1 MKKAELN
8 AKKMMLLNY
17 GVGED
22 SRESLGLQ
30 RDPTSPS

>member
-1 MKKAELN
+1 MSTEEL
-8 AKKMMLLNY
+8 MVLNY

-22 SRESLGLQ
+22 SCESLGLK